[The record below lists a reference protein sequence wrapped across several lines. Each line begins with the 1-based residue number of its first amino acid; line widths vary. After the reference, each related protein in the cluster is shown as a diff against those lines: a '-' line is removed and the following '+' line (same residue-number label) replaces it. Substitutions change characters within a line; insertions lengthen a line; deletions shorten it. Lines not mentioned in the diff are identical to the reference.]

1 MTHRRRLTLLALV
14 LLSWAVPSDLKGQN
28 IDGVSES
35 LLREVMPEADLFS
48 PAAGDPLV
56 KQAYQGQELIG
67 YVFLT
72 SDLPPEE
79 YGYSGTI
86 ETLVGMRLDGTITG
100 IRVTNYRESYMR
112 SMGDFLR
119 RPGFQEQYTGKYVGE
134 AFRVGGDVDG
144 ISQVSISV
152 RALSRGIRNTA
163 RRVANA
169 YSFEVELP
177 TGTVE
182 DVVGLSWFELRRR
195 GVVERLEVT
204 EPGEGSAGISLAH
217 MWSDR
222 VGEYLL
228 GEEMYQRALAS
239 VERRGGA
246 DHLMLYTVDGPRLR
260 LFVREGWAIEQGGD
274 TIDISPDNIVML
286 GLTSGGVSYGEAT
299 ITGVMMVE
307 DTVDI
312 TRPFTFL
319 YNLGPRLG
327 SHRLDYTTQEA
338 RIIVAEEAAAAA
350 EAEAA
355 AELAA
360 AEERAA
366 AEALA
371 NSALPL
377 TAVEGVAPID
387 TAEAELGGPSDS
399 SAIVGSEEVLPSE
412 GFNFTLIQEET
423 LFERML
429 ANTSWDR
436 VALILLVL
444 TFGTAAFFTKITSLR
459 WVSLGVTLLVLG
471 FVDGGFLSVS
481 HITSAIWVG
490 PSVFLDDLPLLL
502 MVVFTVVTT
511 LIWGR
516 VFCGFLCP
524 FGALQDFLDRI
535 IPKSWRKTPSTRV
548 HQLGLWAKYLVL
560 AIILIPALAG
570 SHISFYEYFEPFGTV
585 FFRSPSILLWVI
597 AGAFILASAIVPRF
611 YCRYACPL
619 GAALAIASV
628 LSPKR
633 IRRVEQCDHCLVCQ
647 QKCPTGAIQGP
658 EVDFKECVRC
668 NVCEVQL
675 IEKAGVCRHEM
686 EEIRPRL
693 IQVKLGSLE
702 GVADGA

>member
-1 MTHRRRLTLLALV
+1 MSL
-14 LLSWAVPSDLKGQN
+14 AVPNDLKAQN
-28 IDGVSES
+28 IERVSES

-48 PAAGDPLV
+48 PATGEPLV
-56 KQAYQGQELIG
+56 KQAYRGQELIG

-86 ETLVGMRLDGTITG
+86 ETLVGMKLDGTLTG
-100 IRVTNYRESYMR
+100 IRVTSYRESYMR

-119 RPGFQEQYTGKYVGE
+119 KPGFQEQYTGKYVGQ

-274 TIDISPDNIVML
+274 TIDIWPENIVML

-307 DTVDI
+307 GTVDI

-319 YNLGPRLG
+319 YDLGPRLG
-327 SHRLDYTTQEA
+327 FHTLDYTTQEA
-338 RIIVAEEAAAAA
+338 RIIMAEEAAAAAA

-355 AELAA
+355 AERAA
-360 AEERAA
+360 AEERAV

-371 NSALPL
+371 NTDLPS
-377 TAVEGVAPID
+377 TTVEGVAPID
-387 TAEAELGGPSDS
+387 TAEAELEGPSDS
-399 SAIVGSEEVLPSE
+399 SAIVGSDEILPGE
-412 GFNFTLIQEET
+412 GFDFTLIQEET
-423 LFERML
+423 LLERML
-429 ANTSWDR
+429 ANTSWTR
-436 VALILLVL
+436 VAWILLVL
-444 TFGTAAFFTKITSLR
+444 AFATAAFFSKVTSLR

-471 FVDGGFLSVS
+471 FMDGGFLSVS

-524 FGALQDFLDRI
+524 FGALQDFLDRFV
-535 IPKSWRKTPSTRV
+535 PESWKRTPSTRA
-548 HQLGLWAKYLVL
+548 HRIGLWAKYLVL
-560 AIILIPALAG
+560 AIIVIPALAG
-570 SHISFYEYFEPFGTV
+570 SHVSSYEYFEPFGTV

-628 LSPKR
+628 VSPKR

-647 QKCPTGAIQGP
+647 QKCPTGAIEGP
-658 EVDFKECVRC
+658 EIDFKECVRC

-675 IEKAGVCRHEM
+675 IEQTGVCRHEM
-686 EEIRPRL
+686 KEVRSRL